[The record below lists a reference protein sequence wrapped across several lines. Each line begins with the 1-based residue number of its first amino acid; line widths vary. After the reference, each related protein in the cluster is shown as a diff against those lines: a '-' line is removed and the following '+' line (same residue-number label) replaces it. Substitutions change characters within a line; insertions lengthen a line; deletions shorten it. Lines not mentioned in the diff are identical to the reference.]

1 MTSTAELIG
10 KSPDELSL
18 AERRA
23 ITGKWIALEI
33 YSPLTLPL
41 RVMEAI
47 GDSAAGCMR
56 QIKDR
61 GLDPKNYEYIPLDP
75 PY

>member
-1 MTSTAELIG
+1 LTTVTELIG

-18 AERRA
+18 ADRRA

-41 RVMEAI
+41 RVIEAI
-47 GDSAAGCMR
+47 GDSAAECMR
-56 QIKDR
+56 QVKER
-61 GLDPKNYEYIPLDP
+61 GLDPRNFEYVPLDP

>member
-1 MTSTAELIG
+1 MTQAQLIG

-18 AERRA
+18 ADRRA
-23 ITGKWIALEI
+23 ITGKWIALEL

-41 RVMEAI
+41 RVIEAI
-47 GDSAAGCMR
+47 GDSAGECMR
-56 QIKDR
+56 QIKER
-61 GLDPKNYEYIPLDP
+61 QLDPRNFEYVPLDP

>member
-1 MTSTAELIG
+1 MTTTAELIG

-18 AERRA
+18 TQRRA

-33 YSPLTLPL
+33 YTPQTLPL

-47 GDSAAGCMR
+47 GDSAADCMR
-56 QIKDR
+56 QIKGR
-61 GLDPKNYEYIPLDP
+61 GLDPKNYEYSPLDP